1 MRPQVDTR
9 SVLGSVWCCVWR
21 GEVNDNGVSRLS
33 LHPLGLCSPPWGLT
47 RLATDGGQATPP
59 RSAEHFL
66 HPERAAEC
74 DNQTATE
81 AHRGES
87 FELHILRPPET
98 KPALLAR
105 GGWCGDRWWCVF
117 GFLMGKPPCFP
128 SMARPGAYPRNETN
142 RGKGTRPLRE
152 QRQPTAK
159 SKKIPMANDRRD
171 CRMRQSACLPHR
183 MRGDDDGRDGW

>member
-1 MRPQVDTR
+1 MCVARGGSMTMGFRDCLSTP
-9 SVLGSVWCCVWR
+9 SVFVHHL
-21 GEVNDNGVSRLS
+21 GVSHGLQETGTS
-33 LHPLGLCSPPWGLT
+33 KPPHPDLPNIFCIPSELQSVRT
-47 RLATDGGQATPP
+47 KRP
-59 RSAEHFL
+59 RKQS
-66 HPERAAEC
+66 
-74 DNQTATE
+74 T
-81 AHRGES
+81 GES

-159 SKKIPMANDRRD
+159 SKENPDGKRPTRLPNA
-171 CRMRQSACLPHR
+171 ATCLPASPHER
-183 MRGDDDGRDGW
+183 RRRRTGWMVGSA